1 MNKRRDRRRTPAGP
15 DLGAAVQACAPYLL
29 PGFGGARLPE
39 SELDAHFTGVVF
51 SESGEA
57 RGSWAGRLV
66 LCPGLERDRAGI
78 VLERAAAEGATAVV
92 LRDQGD
98 EEAQANP
105 AASGPQQSELTPRD
119 LAILSLSP
127 EGDWAQL
134 ANVLR
139 SLLATAVPDALRV
152 SRMGDLFAA
161 ANAVASKL
169 GGAVSFVDPTGR
181 VLGYSTHSD
190 QPIDQTRRVSTLSLQ
205 ESAPPATDPDH
216 RSVLQAHG
224 AIARPASHPG
234 EYARVAA
241 VVRWAGELLGSV
253 WVIQADPRGSSAT
266 IQGLNAFIP
275 LISQHFANAREN
287 AAEHDR
293 RITEHVHALLGLRG
307 RAKRAASVLGI
318 PANARHSVLCF
329 AVDEGR
335 DSGPVSDADRLLRL
349 VLSSSSASFA
359 YAQSAV
365 AAGRVYTVISSA
377 TSAGV
382 DRFVAAVCDSGLA
395 LVGGVG
401 SEAVSLAQ
409 IPRAGREA
417 GQVVSAILSGH
428 SGPWVGGTPGSEHG
442 ALARTPDAVG
452 RPASRGH
459 HGRWGRF
466 AAVRD
471 RAAVVALATTVAE
484 TPLAHGDAWSRVLAH
499 DAEREP
505 ALGPTLLAYLRAG
518 GNVRRC
524 AQALHVHQNT
534 VRYRLSVVREEL
546 DVDLEDPDA
555 RLWLWLRAET
565 DPDLDGTSG

>member
-1 MNKRRDRRRTPAGP
+1 MNQRTERGRAFAGP

-29 PGFGGARLPE
+29 SGFGSERLTEAELGAPF
-39 SELDAHFTGVVF
+39 AGVVF
-51 SESGEA
+51 SESGEM

-66 LCPGLERDRAGI
+66 LCPGLEWERAGH
-78 VLERAAAEGATAVV
+78 VLTRAAAEGAAAVV
-92 LRDQGD
+92 LRDHG
-98 EEAQANP
+98 EAEAQANP
-105 AASGPQQSELTPRD
+105 AASGHQERELTPRN
-119 LAILSLSP
+119 LALLSLSP

-205 ESAPPATDPDH
+205 ESASPATDPDH

-224 AIARPASHPG
+224 AIARPAAHPG

-241 VVRWAGELLGSV
+241 AVRWAGELLGSV
-253 WVIQADPRGSSAT
+253 WVVQADPRGSAAT

-307 RAKRAASVLGI
+307 GGKRAASVLGI
-318 PANARHSVLCF
+318 PASSRHSVLCF
-329 AVDEGR
+329 AVDESR

-349 VLSSSSASFA
+349 VLSTSSASFA

-365 AAGRVYTVISSA
+365 AAGRVYTVVSSA
-377 TSAGV
+377 TSAAV

-401 SEAVSLAQ
+401 SEASSLAQ
-409 IPRAGREA
+409 IPGAGREA
-417 GQVVSAILSGH
+417 DCVVSAILSGR
-428 SGPWVGGTPGSEHG
+428 SGPWVGGNARFRAWTWGRNARRRGSFCAQGAPWSVGAFCGGARQGGRGGARRYRGRNPSGPGGCLVASAGPRYRARTRAGPHPFGLSPRRRKRAPVRAGIARAPEHG
-442 ALARTPDAVG
+442 ALPLEC
-452 RPASRGH
+452 
-459 HGRWGRF
+459 
-466 AAVRD
+466 AA
-471 RAAVVALATTVAE
+471 
-484 TPLAHGDAWSRVLAH
+484 G
-499 DAEREP
+499 
-505 ALGPTLLAYLRAG
+505 
-518 GNVRRC
+518 
-524 AQALHVHQNT
+524 
-534 VRYRLSVVREEL
+534 
-546 DVDLEDPDA
+546 
-555 RLWLWLRAET
+555 
-565 DPDLDGTSG
+565 

>member
-1 MNKRRDRRRTPAGP
+1 MNQRTERGRAFAGP

-29 PGFGGARLPE
+29 SGFGSERLTEVELGAPF
-39 SELDAHFTGVVF
+39 AGVVF
-51 SESGEA
+51 SESGEM

-66 LCPGLERDRAGI
+66 LCPGLEWERAGH
-78 VLERAAAEGATAVV
+78 VLTRAAAEGAAAVV
-92 LRDQGD
+92 LRDQG
-98 EEAQANP
+98 EAEAQANP
-105 AASGPQQSELTPRD
+105 AASGHQERELTPRN
-119 LAILSLSP
+119 LALLSLSP

-205 ESAPPATDPDH
+205 ESASPATDPDH

-224 AIARPASHPG
+224 AIARPAAHPG

-241 VVRWAGELLGSV
+241 AVRWAGELLGSV
-253 WVIQADPRGSSAT
+253 WVVQADPRGSAAT

-307 RAKRAASVLGI
+307 GGKRAASVLGI
-318 PANARHSVLCF
+318 PASSRHSVLCF
-329 AVDEGR
+329 AVDESR

-349 VLSSSSASFA
+349 VLSTSSASFA

-365 AAGRVYTVISSA
+365 AAGRVYTVVSSA
-377 TSAGV
+377 TSAAV

-401 SEAVSLAQ
+401 SEASSLAQ
-409 IPRAGREA
+409 IPGAGREA
-417 GQVVSAILSGH
+417 DCVVSAILSGR
-428 SGPWVGGTPGSEHG
+428 SGPWVGGTPGSELGPG
-442 ALARTPDAVG
+442 AGTPGAEARSARRV
-452 RPASRGH
+452 H

-471 RAAVVALATTVAE
+471 RAAVVALADTVAE
-484 TPLAHGDAWSRVLAH
+484 TPLAQGDAWSRVLVH
-499 DAEREP
+499 DTEREP

-518 GNVRRC
+518 GNVRQC

-534 VRYRLSVVREEL
+534 VRYRLSVLRDEL
-546 DVDLEDPDA
+546 GVDLEDPDA

-565 DPDLDGTSG
+565 DLEGAGG